1 MARWSDDKREEVRAT
16 LLSEA
21 KRLFEAQG
29 FEQTTIR
36 DIAKASGIATGTLFN
51 YFEDKQALLFEALWR
66 DLEQVKR
73 QCLATLPGLEA
84 SLPELFEHIAMSF
97 YGYYAQ
103 RPALSREL
111 LKHALLATGAP
122 AARFEAQLDELA
134 QALIGA
140 IGARVERGEL
150 DGQVSPP
157 ALTLAFFSHYY
168 MVLLMELRRDQPDLN
183 RQRALVR
190 ALAEQLVRGVGP
202 RAPHSR

>member
-1 MARWSDDKREEVRAT
+1 MARWSEDKREEIRAT
-16 LLSEA
+16 LLREA
-21 KRLFEAQG
+21 KRLFEANG

-73 QCLATLPGLEA
+73 QCLAQLPGPEA
-84 SLPELFEHIAMSF
+84 ALPELFEHVAMSF

-111 LKHALLATGAP
+111 LKQSLLATGAP
-122 AARFEAQLDELA
+122 AARFEAQLNEVA
-134 QALIGA
+134 QALIEA
-140 IGARVERGEL
+140 ISARIEGGEL
-150 DGQVSPP
+150 NARTSAPQL
-157 ALTLAFFSHYY
+157 ALAFFSHYY
-168 MVLLMELRRDQPDLN
+168 MVLLMELRQPQPDLN

-190 ALAEQLVRGVGP
+190 ALAEQLMRGVGP
-202 RAPHSR
+202 REPKR